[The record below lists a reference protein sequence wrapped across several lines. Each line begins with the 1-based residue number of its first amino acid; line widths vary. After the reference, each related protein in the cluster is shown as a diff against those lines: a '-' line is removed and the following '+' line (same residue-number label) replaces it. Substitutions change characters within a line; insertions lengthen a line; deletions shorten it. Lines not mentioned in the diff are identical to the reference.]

1 MIVRLFVFW
10 RLGLL
15 LVTFLGSR
23 IFPLVANE
31 SPGAIGST
39 TGKVFDYWLSWAQWD
54 GGNYLSI
61 AALGYQSLQYFA
73 FAPLFPLLAKI
84 LRFVF
89 LGNILVAG
97 LVISNISFIAF
108 LLLFHSF
115 LKQNYSKSIANSTVV
130 TFLTF
135 PTAFFTVAYYSESLF
150 MLFSIIFFIFL
161 TKQNFIKSAIIV
173 ILASL
178 TRFIGIFLIIS
189 LFYAYLVRIKFKPSK
204 INKTFVGL
212 FISFLGVV
220 IFSIMT
226 KMAGGHFLQFLL
238 SQSFWQRQPQDPIST
253 LFSYIWSFVTL
264 QHRPPNDYFDFA
276 ISVAFIG
283 LLIWGIRK
291 IPSSL
296 WIFSALAILIPAS
309 SGTLSSV
316 PRYALAS
323 LGTFVIMG
331 KTLEQHPK
339 LKVPF
344 WTASLFLQAVL
355 AILFINGYWVA

>member
-1 MIVRLFVFW
+1 MIINLFLFW
-10 RLGLL
+10 RLSLF

-23 IFPLVANE
+23 VFPPVANQ
-31 SPGAIGST
+31 SLGAVG
-39 TGKVFDYWLSWAQWD
+39 TGKNFDYWLSWAQWD
-54 GGNYLSI
+54 GGNYYSI
-61 AALGYQSLQYFA
+61 ATHGYQSLQYFA
-73 FAPLFPLLAKI
+73 FAPLFPLLTKI
-84 LRFVF
+84 LSFIF
-89 LGNILVAG
+89 LGNIFVAG
-97 LVISNISFIAF
+97 LIISNVSFLVF
-108 LLLFHSF
+108 LFLFHSY
-115 LKQNYSKSIANSTVV
+115 LKRSYSKSIANSTVV

-135 PTAFFTVAYYSESLF
+135 PITFFAVAYYSESLF
-150 MLFSIIFFIFL
+150 LLFSIIFFIYL
-161 TKQNFIKSAIIV
+161 AKHNFIKSALIV

-178 TRFIGIFLIIS
+178 TRFIGLFLIIP
-189 LFYAYLVRIKFKPSK
+189 LFYAYLARIKFIPSK
-204 INKTFVGL
+204 INKSFVGL

-238 SQSFWQRQPQDPIST
+238 SQSFWQRKPQDPIST
-253 LFSYIWSFVTL
+253 LFSYMWSFATL

-296 WIFSALAILIPAS
+296 WIFSMLAILIPAS
-309 SGTLSSV
+309 SGTLSSM

-323 LGTFVIMG
+323 LGTFVIIG
-331 KTLEQHPK
+331 GSLERHPQ
-339 LKVPF
+339 LKIPF